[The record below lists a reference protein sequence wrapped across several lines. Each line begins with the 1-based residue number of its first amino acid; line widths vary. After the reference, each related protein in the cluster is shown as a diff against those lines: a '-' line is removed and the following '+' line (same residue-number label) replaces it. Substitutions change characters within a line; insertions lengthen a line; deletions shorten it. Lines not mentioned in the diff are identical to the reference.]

1 MLLSGS
7 DYSCCVLFLSVF
19 LFCFMID
26 VCVLLDVI
34 LICEKEWFH
43 SKCIVM
49 KNNEELN
56 KRLHQFLY

>member
-7 DYSCCVLFLSVF
+7 DYSCCILFLFLSVF
-19 LFCFMID
+19 LFYFMID

-43 SKCIVM
+43 SLVIKQS
-49 KNNEELN
+49 K
-56 KRLHQFLY
+56 H

>member
-19 LFCFMID
+19 FFVFMID

-43 SKCIVM
+43 SLVIKQS
-49 KNNEELN
+49 K
-56 KRLHQFLY
+56 H

>member
-1 MLLSGS
+1 
-7 DYSCCVLFLSVF
+7 
-19 LFCFMID
+19 MID